1 MTGPEENEKRNET
14 HRGVEEID
22 LETGESLGSPIEE
35 GSGVRP
41 PEEEEEEG

>member
-1 MTGPEENEKRNET
+1 MLEPDDRRIVT

-22 LETGESLGSPIEE
+22 LETGESLGSPVEE

-41 PEEEEEEG
+41 KEDEDDET